1 VSRHSSC
8 GPFWVELR
16 PHDAC
21 GADDFVAAQAGALY
35 RSTELSPAQ
44 QAERIVA
51 INDRL
56 QLDTHDAERI
66 ANDALAAR

>member
-1 VSRHSSC
+1 
-8 GPFWVELR
+8 
-16 PHDAC
+16 
-21 GADDFVAAQAGALY
+21 
-35 RSTELSPAQ
+35 LSPGQ

-66 ANDALAAR
+66 AYDALSALCQRPER

>member
-1 VSRHSSC
+1 MQSH
-8 GPFWVELR
+8 LR
-16 PHDAC
+16 W
-21 GADDFVAAQAGALY
+21 
-35 RSTELSPAQ
+35 TELLPGQ

-66 ANDALAAR
+66 ANDALSAL

>member
-1 VSRHSSC
+1 
-8 GPFWVELR
+8 
-16 PHDAC
+16 
-21 GADDFVAAQAGALY
+21 
-35 RSTELSPAQ
+35 LSPGQ

-66 ANDALAAR
+66 ANEALSAL